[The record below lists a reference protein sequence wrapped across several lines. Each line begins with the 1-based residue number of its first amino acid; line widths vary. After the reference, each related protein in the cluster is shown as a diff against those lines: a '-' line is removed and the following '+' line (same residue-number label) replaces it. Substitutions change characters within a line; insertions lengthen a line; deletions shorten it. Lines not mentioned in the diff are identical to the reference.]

1 MKNEGFFLVL
11 RLCFGFCFWGVLEG
25 GMTVF
30 RVRLGRFLFGV
41 GVMLAE
47 SMA

>member
-1 MKNEGFFLVL
+1 MRDFSWSSGSV
-11 RLCFGFCFWGVLEG
+11 CFWGVLEG

-41 GVMLAE
+41 GVMLEE